1 MKSVI
6 PVGIVTALCAF
17 AAPHASLAQDQS
29 APVVQA
35 AAIEIVPSPMMAF
48 DQEGAPVRILYDM
61 TVAVPEDPQVV
72 EARVVL
78 GDALGRD
85 VRRYVVRCAEEV
97 RGPGRRRSTQVREFA
112 AAASEPAVFRVR
124 RDAELTFSLA
134 AVEYEDG
141 SSWTRPQ

>member
-6 PVGIVTALCAF
+6 TGGVVAVLFAF
-17 AAPHASLAQDQS
+17 AAPHASIAQDQP
-29 APVVQA
+29 APAVQGA
-35 AAIEIVPSPMMAF
+35 AVELFPSPMMAF
-48 DQEGAPVRILYDM
+48 NQERAPVRILYDM

-78 GDALGRD
+78 DDAVGPA

-97 RGPGRRRSTQVREFA
+97 RGRDRRRTTQVREFS

-124 RDAELTFSLA
+124 RDSELTFSLA

-141 SSWTRPQ
+141 SRWTRPR

>member
-6 PVGIVTALCAF
+6 PVGIPAVLCAF
-17 AAPHASLAQDQS
+17 AALHANTAQDQP
-29 APVVQA
+29 APAVQA
-35 AAIEIVPSPMMAF
+35 AAIEIPSPMMAF
-48 DQEGAPVRILYDM
+48 DQEGAPVRILYDI

-78 GDALGRD
+78 GDAVGAD

-97 RGPGRRRSTQVREFA
+97 RGPGRLRTTQVRESA

-124 RDAELTFSLA
+124 RDAQLTFSLA

-141 SSWTRPQ
+141 STWSRPK